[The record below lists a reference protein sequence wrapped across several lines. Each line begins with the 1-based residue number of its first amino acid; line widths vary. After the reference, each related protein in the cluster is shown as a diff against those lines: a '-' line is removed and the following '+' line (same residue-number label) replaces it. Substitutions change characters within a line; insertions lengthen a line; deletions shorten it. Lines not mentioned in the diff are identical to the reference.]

1 MRAARESAPAVSVVM
16 ATRNRAER
24 LERALV
30 ALDAQDATFPFEVVV
45 VDDASMDETPAVLE
59 TWVGDSRLDL
69 RTCRRRS
76 SGGPGGAR
84 NTGLEIARG
93 RLVAFTDDD
102 CEPEP
107 GWLTALEETARANPW
122 ALVQGPTIP
131 NPDEAELAGPFS
143 RTLEV
148 GSLGPWFPT
157 SNVAYPREVLET
169 LDGFDETLPRGE
181 DTDLAWRAQENGLGA
196 VWSPG
201 AVVRHAVME
210 LGPVGKLQLAAA
222 WSPAVRVIALYP
234 HLRQELVAGVFWKR
248 SHALLFVALAG
259 LVLARFW
266 RPAVLLVLPY
276 VRYLRATVAQQG
288 VGLGWMAYQG
298 LHDLTE
304 VAAMAH
310 GSVRARTLLL

>member
-1 MRAARESAPAVSVVM
+1 MTPDQAPVPKVSVVM
-16 ATRNRAER
+16 ATRNRADR
-24 LERALV
+24 LKRALA
-30 ALDAQDATFPFEVVV
+30 ALKAQDATFPFEVVV
-45 VDDASMDETPAVLE
+45 VDDASTDQTPAVLE
-59 TWVGDSRLDL
+59 AWMSDPSLDL
-69 RTCRRRS
+69 KTCRRQS

-93 RLVAFTDDD
+93 CVVAFTDDD

-107 GWLTALEETARANPW
+107 GWLSALEETARAHPS

-131 NPDEAELAGPFS
+131 NPDDAELAGPFS

-157 SNVAYPREVLET
+157 SNVAYPREALEA
-169 LDGFDETLPRGE
+169 LDGFDETLSRGE
-181 DTDLAWRAQENGLGA
+181 DTDLAWRAQESGLEA
-196 VWSPG
+196 VWSEG

-222 WSPAVRVIALYP
+222 WSPAVRVIALHP

-259 LVLARFW
+259 LVLARVW

-276 VRYLRATVAQQG
+276 VRYLRATVAQQD
-288 VGLGWMAYQG
+288 VGTGWVAYQA

-310 GSVRARTLLL
+310 GSVRARTFLL